1 MEYLILMTVAGS
13 GLILLYWVWGRCF
26 HDYLTPYMRYGAL
39 TMTLL
44 VYLVPW
50 VWLKG
55 IYGYVVYWF
64 LPVRVPVI
72 SGHPVA
78 LADIVTE
85 EEVYRT
91 PDYWWRLAVFGIWM
105 LVALVRLAHKAKL
118 YFDDRRVYLD
128 TAERCQGGIIME
140 TVDRLREELH
150 YKGRL
155 EVYITPDKNTSFTL
169 GVFRPLIFLQEEYS
183 EGQLYFILK
192 HEMIHVIRKDLLKKL
207 MMEFACCIHW
217 FNYLIYAMN
226 DLFKEVCEEACDER
240 VLQDATEEEARIYGR
255 LLAENCSRLQGRV
268 PPRWEKV
275 SFESRLV
282 DVLDTTEERI
292 ILIIKRKPIERWK
305 KRLATGVFAGLLVLN
320 SFTALAYPDVYHVES
335 GSVKAGKDSIEGDA
349 FWTETLIEDG
359 YKDNEIEVLY
369 EVEFINMEGNVY
381 PVNFFNPHVFCLE
394 HDIELGFYQVHIQDN
409 TDGCTVI
416 LYESKRC
423 AICHAIWIGELY
435 KTSEWSYCSH

>member
-1 MEYLILMTVAGS
+1 M
-13 GLILLYWVWGRCF
+13 
-26 HDYLTPYMRYGAL
+26 
-39 TMTLL
+39 
-44 VYLVPW
+44 
-50 VWLKG
+50 
-55 IYGYVVYWF
+55 
-64 LPVRVPVI
+64 
-72 SGHPVA
+72 
-78 LADIVTE
+78 
-85 EEVYRT
+85 
-91 PDYWWRLAVFGIWM
+91 
-105 LVALVRLAHKAKL
+105 
-118 YFDDRRVYLD
+118 
-128 TAERCQGGIIME
+128 
-140 TVDRLREELH
+140 
-150 YKGRL
+150 
-155 EVYITPDKNTSFTL
+155 
-169 GVFRPLIFLQEEYS
+169 
-183 EGQLYFILK
+183 
-192 HEMIHVIRKDLLKKL
+192 
-207 MMEFACCIHW
+207 
-217 FNYLIYAMN
+217 
-226 DLFKEVCEEACDER
+226 
-240 VLQDATEEEARIYGR
+240 
-255 LLAENCSRLQGRV
+255 
-268 PPRWEKV
+268 
-275 SFESRLV
+275 
-282 DVLDTTEERI
+282 LDTTEERI

>member
-13 GLILLYWVWGRCF
+13 GLILLYWVWGKCF

-72 SGHPVA
+72 TGHPVA

-320 SFTALAYPDVYHVES
+320 SFTALAYPDVFHVES
-335 GSVKAGKDSIEGDA
+335 GSTEAAEGMSDGSAFWIEDFDSVGYNDIMAEVLFEDEFISLEGDISQLESYNSYV
-349 FWTETLIEDG
+349 FCIKHDIMIGFVQIHRKNEDG
-359 YKDNEIEVLY
+359 S
-369 EVEFINMEGNVY
+369 
-381 PVNFFNPHVFCLE
+381 
-394 HDIELGFYQVHIQDN
+394 
-409 TDGCTVI
+409 CTVNS
-416 LYESKRC
+416 YESKRC
-423 AICHAIWIGELY
+423 AICHTIWIGELH
-435 KTSEWSYCSH
+435 KTSMWPQCPH